1 MLLPFFEWCEASF
14 IGQAIRD
21 SLWLFPVIE
30 ATHLLALAAL
40 GGAALVVDFRLLG
53 LGLRQPVREIA
64 DSARPFLYG
73 SIVVMLLTGTALFLS
88 EAIKCYYNP
97 SFWVKMT
104 ALPLAILFTITVKRR
119 ITRRADHEIGPVTAK
134 LVALTSIALWLVT
147 AAAGRWIGFSS

>member
-30 ATHLLALAAL
+30 AVHLLALAAL
-40 GGAALVVDFRLLG
+40 GGAALVVDFRMLG
-53 LGLRQPVREIA
+53 VGLRQPIREIA
-64 DSARPFLYG
+64 RAARPWLYG
-73 SIVVMLLTGTALFLS
+73 SVAVMLTTGIALFLS

-104 ALPLAILFTITVKRR
+104 ALPLAILFTLTVKRHV
-119 ITRRADHEIGPVTAK
+119 TGKADHEISPMTAK
-134 LVALTSIALWLVT
+134 LVGLTSIALWLVT